1 MSTFLLSLSVFFA
14 VLLIMWLVYW
24 VWFQFFDPNNKSK
37 NQRLK
42 EIQSTIQWGGQAP
55 SSLRTNLEEHALE
68 AWLRSRSRTFEK
80 LVNLVQQSRT
90 SFSAGSVLG
99 LMLALFTVVLLAGL
113 LNKTNILFLL
123 VFAVAIASTPLF
135 WLSRKATKLRMAFD
149 AKLPE
154 ALDYI
159 SRSLRAGHSLSSAMG
174 MIGKEFPDPLGGEFK
189 TVFDEMNFG
198 IPFKEAFAKLSERV
212 QSNDLSFFVIAL
224 MIQHETGGNL
234 AELLDGLAATIRER
248 FKLRG
253 KVRTLSS
260 EGRISALVLGS
271 MPFVFGAI
279 ISLINPKYIL
289 VLFTTPQGHILL
301 YIAGGLMV
309 FGMYVLNMM
318 VKIKV

>member
-1 MSTFLLSLSVFFA
+1 MTTFLLSLSVFSA
-14 VLLIMWLVYW
+14 VLLIMWLVYL
-24 VWFQFFDPNNKSK
+24 VWSRFFDPNNKSK

-42 EIQSTIQWGGQAP
+42 NIQTTIQWGGQAP
-55 SSLRTNLEEHALE
+55 SSLLTNLEEHELE
-68 AWLRSRSRTFEK
+68 TWLRSRSRAFEK
-80 LVNLVQQSRT
+80 LVNLVQQSRS

-99 LMLALFTVVLLAGL
+99 LMLALFAVVLLAGL
-113 LNKTNILFLL
+113 LTKTNILFLL
-123 VFAVAIASTPLF
+123 VLAVAIASMPVM
-135 WLSRKATKLRMAFD
+135 WLSRKAKKRRMAFE

-159 SRSLRAGHSLSSAMG
+159 SRSLRAGHSLSSAIG

-198 IPFKEAFAKLSERV
+198 IPFKEAFAHLSNRIR
-212 QSNDLSFFVIAL
+212 SNDISFFVIAL

-234 AELLDGLAATIRER
+234 AELLGGLATTIRER

-271 MPFVFGAI
+271 MPFVFATI
-279 ISLINPKYIL
+279 ISLINPRYIL
-289 VLFTTPQGHILL
+289 PLFNTPQGHTLL
-301 YIAGGLMV
+301 YIAGGLMLV
-309 FGMYVLNMM
+309 GMYVLNNM